1 MKKHIP
7 NLFTLGN
14 LLCGCLACIFLLTYH
29 GDCYRVKLS
38 FEIPAFLV
46 LLGAFLDFF
55 DGFFAR
61 LLGVDG
67 EFGKQLDSLADLITF
82 GFAPSLI
89 ATRSLDFNV
98 NGIPWYGYFGL
109 LIVLM
114 SAMRLAKFNISTDQ
128 TDSFIGLPT
137 PANALFWIGLPF
149 LTLEISNLV
158 EMTENWNLIIS
169 VGLISISSYLLVSP
183 LKLIALKFK
192 SFGWKGNEARWVL
205 IGLSIAT
212 LITLTTITGNVLASL
227 PIIIILY
234 IIISVI
240 NNSFSKNEL

>member
-14 LLCGCLACIFLLTYH
+14 LLCGCLACIFLLTMHGNCYH
-29 GDCYRVKLS
+29 IRSSY
-38 FEIPAFLV
+38 EIPAYLV

-67 EFGKQLDSLADLITF
+67 ELGKQLDSLADLVTF
-82 GFAPSLI
+82 GMVPGLI
-89 ATRSLDFNV
+89 AVRSLDFDQT
-98 NGIPWYGYFGL
+98 GISWHGYFGL

-114 SAMRLAKFNISTDQ
+114 SAMRLAKFNISTNQ

-149 LTLEISNLV
+149 LELNTSFSFSNHYV
-158 EMTENWNLIIS
+158 AYSLIA
-169 VGLISISSYLLVSP
+169 VFSYLLVSP
-183 LKLIALKFK
+183 IRLIALKFK
-192 SFGWKGNEARWVL
+192 HYRWKGNEARWVL
-205 IGLSIAT
+205 IFSSIAT
-212 LITLTTITGNVLASL
+212 LITLTTLTGNVLASL
-227 PIIIILY
+227 PIVIILY
-234 IIISVI
+234 IIISIV
-240 NNSFSKNEL
+240 NNSLNKNEL